1 MPLITFHSTT
11 LFLVE
16 QTRAEKT
23 HKQSN
28 GMQIRLVAVFGYCH
42 QTLYLYQWH
51 PIETL
56 ELTIDYSCYSYSVAL
71 NISGDEDCLQ
81 KRAERIVPLQAGIS
95 KEKARL
101 DRFCPCRVI

>member
-1 MPLITFHSTT
+1 MPLITFHSAT

-28 GMQIRLVAVFGYCH
+28 GMQIRLVALFDYCH
-42 QTLYLYQWH
+42 QILSLSQWH

-56 ELTIDYSCYSYSVAL
+56 ELTIDYSCYSYIVAL
-71 NISGDEDCLQ
+71 NISGDEGCLQ
-81 KRAERIVPLQAGIS
+81 TRAERVVPLQAGIS
-95 KEKARL
+95 REKAR
-101 DRFCPCRVI
+101 